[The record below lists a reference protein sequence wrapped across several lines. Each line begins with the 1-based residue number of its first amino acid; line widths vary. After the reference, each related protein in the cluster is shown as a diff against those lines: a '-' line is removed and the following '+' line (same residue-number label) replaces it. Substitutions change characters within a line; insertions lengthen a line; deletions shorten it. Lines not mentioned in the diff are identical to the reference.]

1 VSAATRTRLIMLGTA
16 FDTRG
21 GISAVVNTY
30 RAHGLFERWPI
41 EYIET
46 HCDGGAWRK
55 ARTALA
61 AVRRLVV
68 SLARDR
74 NAIVHI
80 HGASRASFWR
90 KSIFMAIAL
99 AARCPVIFHLHGGG
113 FARFYDEECGPLRR
127 RVVRFLLE
135 RASRIIVLSSQ
146 WRAWVASAMH
156 NPNVACIANPMQMHP
171 EPPAARRRNTLLF
184 LGRLERAKGVFDL
197 VDAVAALR
205 KTHPDVRLILAGDDV
220 DGLGRY
226 ADERGVAD
234 AVQLTGWVGPEKKRA
249 LLDSTAVFVLPSYAE
264 GSPIS
269 LLEAMAAGLPSVA
282 TAVGGIPDVVADG
295 VNGMLVEP
303 GDVGMLTN
311 VLRRLLDD
319 RMLRSRLGAAARETV
334 RLRFDAD
341 HVIGELERI
350 YASLGLARTGKGRV
364 RRTARALREA
374 A

>member
-68 SLARDR
+68 SLASDR

-113 FARFYDEECGPLRR
+113 FATFYEEECGPARR
-127 RVVRFLLE
+127 WLVRFLLE

-146 WRAWVASAMH
+146 WRAWVSSTMH
-156 NPNVACIANPMQMHP
+156 NPNVTCIANPMPMHP
-171 EPPAARRRNTLLF
+171 EPAAAGRRNTLLF

-205 KTHPDVRLILAGDDV
+205 QTHPDLRLVLAGNDV
-220 DGLGRY
+220 DGLGAY
-226 ADERGVAD
+226 AAGRGLAD
-234 AVQLTGWVGPEKKRA
+234 AVQLTGWVGPERKRA
-249 LLDSTAVFVLPSYAE
+249 LLDTAAVFVLPSYAE

-303 GDVGMLTN
+303 GNVGMLAA
-311 VLRRLLDD
+311 VLRKLLDD

-341 HVIGELERI
+341 HVIGELEKI

>member
-1 VSAATRTRLIMLGTA
+1 MTAHPRLIMLGTA

-30 RAHGLFERWPI
+30 RAHGLFERWSI

-46 HCDGGAWRK
+46 HCDGSAWRK
-55 ARTALA
+55 LATAVSA
-61 AVRRLVV
+61 ARRLVA
-68 SLARDR
+68 SLLRDR

-90 KSIFMAIAL
+90 KSVFMAIAL
-99 AARCPVIFHLHGGG
+99 VARCPVIFHLHGGG
-113 FARFYDEECGPLRR
+113 FAKFYEEECGPVRR

-135 RASRIIVLSSQ
+135 RASRVIVLSSQ
-146 WRAWVASAMH
+146 WRAWISSAMH
-156 NPNVACIANPMQMHP
+156 NPNVVCIANPMQMHP
-171 EPPAARRRNTLLF
+171 EPASPGRRNTLLF

-197 VDAVAALR
+197 VDAVAVLR
-205 KTHPDVRLILAGDDV
+205 AAHPDVRLVLAGDDV

-226 ADERGVAD
+226 AEAQGVAD
-234 AVQLTGWVGPEKKRA
+234 CVQLTGWVGPEQKRA
-249 LLDSTAVFVLPSYAE
+249 LLESAAVFVLPSYAE

-282 TAVGGIPDVVADG
+282 SSVGGIPDVVTDG

-303 GDVGMLTN
+303 GDVGTLAR

-341 HVIGELERI
+341 HVIGELEKI

>member
-1 VSAATRTRLIMLGTA
+1 MSRSRLIMLGTA
-16 FDTRG
+16 FETRG

-46 HCDGGAWRK
+46 HCDGPALRK
-55 ARTALA
+55 AATALR
-61 AVRRLVV
+61 AVRRLIV
-68 SLARDR
+68 SLAGDR

-90 KSIFMAIAL
+90 KSVFMAIAL
-99 AARCPVIFHLHGGG
+99 AAGCPVIFHLHGGG
-113 FARFYDEECGPLRR
+113 FARFYEEECGPVRR
-127 RVVRFLLE
+127 RLARFFLE
-135 RASRIIVLSSQ
+135 RAARIIVLSSQ
-146 WRAWVASAMH
+146 WRSWMASAMH
-156 NPNVACIANPMQMHP
+156 NPHVVCIANPMQMHP
-171 EPPAARRRNTLLF
+171 EPSPAARKNALLF
-184 LGRLERAKGVFDL
+184 LGRLERSKGIFDL

-205 KTHPDVRLILAGDDV
+205 DTHPDVRLILAGDDV
-220 DGLGRY
+220 DDVAGY
-226 ADERGVAD
+226 AAERGVAQ
-234 AVQLTGWVGPEKKRA
+234 AITFTGWVGPETKKA
-249 LLDSTAVFVLPSYAE
+249 LLDSAGVFVLPSHAE

-295 VNGMLVEP
+295 INGMLVEP
-303 GDVGMLTN
+303 GDVATLVR
-311 VLRRLLDD
+311 VLRKLLAD

-341 HVIGELERI
+341 HVIGELEKI

>member
-1 VSAATRTRLIMLGTA
+1 MSRTRLIMLGTA

-46 HCDGGAWRK
+46 HCDGSPWRK
-55 ARTALA
+55 ARMALA
-61 AVRRLVV
+61 AVRRLIV

-74 NAIVHI
+74 NAVVHI

-90 KSIFMAIAL
+90 KSVFMAIAL

-113 FARFYDEECGPLRR
+113 FAQFYDEECGPVRR
-127 RVVRFLLE
+127 PIVRFLLE

-146 WRAWVASAMH
+146 WRAWVSGAMH
-156 NPNVACIANPMQMHP
+156 NPNVVCIANPMQMRP
-171 EPPAARRRNTLLF
+171 EPAAARRRNTLLF
-184 LGRLERAKGVFDL
+184 LGRLERAKGVFEL

-205 KTHPDVRLILAGDDV
+205 QSHPDLRLVLAGDDV

-226 ADERGVAD
+226 AAERGVAD
-234 AVQLTGWVGPEKKRA
+234 AVQLTGWVGPEQKRA
-249 LLDSTAVFVLPSYAE
+249 LLDTAAVFVLPSYAE

-282 TAVGGIPDVVADG
+282 TAVGGIPDVVTDG

-303 GDVGMLTN
+303 GDVGMLAA
-311 VLRRLLDD
+311 VLRKLLDD

-341 HVIGELERI
+341 HVIGELEKI

>member
-1 VSAATRTRLIMLGTA
+1 VPARHSRLIMLGTA
-16 FDTRG
+16 FETRG

-41 EYIET
+41 EYIAT
-46 HCDGGAWRK
+46 HCDGPPWRK
-55 ARTALA
+55 LATALA

-90 KSIFMAIAL
+90 KSVFMAIAL

-113 FARFYDEECGPLRR
+113 FAGFYDEECGPVRR
-127 RVVRFLLE
+127 RLARFFLE
-135 RASRIIVLSSQ
+135 RAARVIVLSSQ
-146 WRAWVASAMH
+146 WRSWMAATMR
-156 NPNVACIANPMQMHP
+156 NPNVLCIANPMQMHAEP
-171 EPPAARRRNTLLF
+171 PPAARKGALLF

-197 VDAVAALR
+197 VDAVAELR
-205 KTHPDVRLILAGDDV
+205 GTTHADVKLILAGDDV
-220 DGLGRY
+220 DGAGRY
-226 ADERGVAD
+226 AAESGVAD
-234 AVQLTGWVGPEKKRA
+234 AVMLTGWVGPEKKKA
-249 LLDSTAVFVLPSYAE
+249 LLESAAVFVLPSYAE

-269 LLEAMAAGLPSVA
+269 LLEAMAAGLPAVA

-295 VNGMLVEP
+295 VNGVLIEP
-303 GDVGMLTN
+303 GDVETLVR

-341 HVIGELERI
+341 HVIGELEKI

>member
-1 VSAATRTRLIMLGTA
+1 MTETRARLIMLGTA
-16 FDTRG
+16 FETRG

-30 RAHGLFERWPI
+30 RAHGLFERWPV

-46 HCDGGAWRK
+46 HCDGSGWRK
-55 ARTALA
+55 LATAAR
-61 AVRRLVV
+61 AVRRLVA
-68 SLARDR
+68 SLARDP

-90 KSIFMAIAL
+90 KSVFMAIAL

-113 FARFYDEECGPLRR
+113 FATFYEEECGPVRR
-127 RVVRFLLE
+127 RIVRFLLE
-135 RASRIIVLSSQ
+135 RAARIIVLSAQ
-146 WRAWVASAMH
+146 WRAWLASAMH
-156 NPNVACIANPMQMHP
+156 NPNVVCIANPMPMHP
-171 EPPAARRRNTLLF
+171 EPAAARRRNTLLF

-205 KTHPDVRLILAGDDV
+205 DTHPDARLVLAGDDV
-220 DGLGRY
+220 DGLAAY
-226 ADERGVAD
+226 AAGRGVAD
-234 AVQLTGWVGPEKKRA
+234 CVQLTGWVGPERKRA
-249 LLDSTAVFVLPSYAE
+249 LLDAAAAFVLPSYAE
-264 GSPIS
+264 GLPIS

-282 TAVGGIPDVVADG
+282 SEVGGIPDIIADG
-295 VNGMLVEP
+295 VNGMLVAP
-303 GDVGMLTN
+303 GDVAMLTR
-311 VLRRLLDD
+311 VLRKLLDD
-319 RMLRSRLGAAARETV
+319 RMLRARLGAAARETV

-341 HVIGELERI
+341 HVIGELEKI

>member
-1 VSAATRTRLIMLGTA
+1 MAATRPRLIMLGTA

-41 EYIET
+41 EYIAT
-46 HCDGGAWRK
+46 HCDGTPWRK
-55 ARTALA
+55 LATAADA
-61 AVRRLVV
+61 ARRLVV
-68 SLARDR
+68 SLACDR
-74 NAIVHI
+74 NAVVHI

-90 KSIFMAIAL
+90 KSVFMAIAL

-113 FARFYDEECGPLRR
+113 FASFYEKECGPVRR
-127 RVVRFLLE
+127 ALARFFLE
-135 RASRIIVLSSQ
+135 RAARIVVLSSQ
-146 WRAWVASAMH
+146 WRSWMAGAMR
-156 NPNVACIANPMQMHP
+156 NPRVVCIANPMTLHP
-171 EPPAARRRNTLLF
+171 EPSSAARRNALLF

-197 VDAVAALR
+197 VDAVATLR
-205 KTHPDVRLILAGDDV
+205 STTHPDVRLVLAGDDV
-220 DGLGRY
+220 EDVAGYAAGRGL
-226 ADERGVAD
+226 AQAITF
-234 AVQLTGWVGPEKKRA
+234 TGWVGPEKKRA
-249 LLDSTAVFVLPSYAE
+249 LLDSAGVFVLPSYAE

-269 LLEAMAAGLPSVA
+269 LLEAMAAGLPAVA

-295 VNGMLVEP
+295 VNGVLIEP
-303 GDVGMLTN
+303 GDVATLTR
-311 VLRRLLDD
+311 VLRKLLDD

-341 HVIGELERI
+341 HVIGELEKI
-350 YASLGLARTGKGRV
+350 YVSLGLARTGRGRV

>member
-1 VSAATRTRLIMLGTA
+1 MTSGARLIMLGTA
-16 FDTRG
+16 FETRG

-30 RAHGLFERWPI
+30 RAHGLFERWRI

-46 HCDGGAWRK
+46 HCDGTAWRK
-55 ARTALA
+55 AATALRA
-61 AVRRLVV
+61 AGRLAA

-74 NAIVHI
+74 NAVVHI

-90 KSIFMAIAL
+90 KSVFMAIAL

-113 FARFYDEECGPLRR
+113 FARFYDEECGPVRR
-127 RVVRFLLE
+127 ALVRFFLE
-135 RASRIIVLSSQ
+135 RAARIIVLSSQ
-146 WRAWVASAMH
+146 WRAWMSRTMR
-156 NPNVACIANPMQMHP
+156 NPNVACIANPMPLHA
-171 EPPAARRRNTLLF
+171 EPAAAPRRNALLF

-205 KTHPDVRLILAGDDV
+205 ATHADVRLVLAGDDV
-220 DGLGRY
+220 DGLGAY
-226 ADERGVAD
+226 AAGRGVAD
-234 AVQLTGWVGPEKKRA
+234 CVQLTGWVGPEQKRV
-249 LLDSTAVFVLPSYAE
+249 LLESAAVFVLPSYAE

-269 LLEAMAAGLPSVA
+269 LLEAMAAGVPAVA
-282 TAVGGIPDVVADG
+282 SAVGGIPDVVTDG
-295 VNGMLVEP
+295 VNGMLIEP
-303 GDVGMLTN
+303 GDVETLTR
-311 VLRRLLDD
+311 VLRKLLDD

-341 HVIGELERI
+341 HVIGELEKI

>member
-1 VSAATRTRLIMLGTA
+1 MARRLVMLGTA

-30 RAHGLFERWPI
+30 RAHGLFQRWPI

-46 HCDGGAWRK
+46 HRDGSAWDK

-61 AVRRLVV
+61 AVRRLIV

-90 KSIFMAIAL
+90 KSVFMAIAL

-113 FARFYDEECGPLRR
+113 FARFYDEECGPVRKR
-127 RVVRFLLE
+127 IVRFLLE
-135 RASRIIVLSSQ
+135 RAARIIVLSNQ
-146 WRAWVASAMH
+146 WRAWVSSAMH
-156 NPNVACIANPMQMHP
+156 NPNVVCIANPMPMHP
-171 EPPAARRRNTLLF
+171 EPAVARRRNVLLF

-197 VDAVAALR
+197 VDALVELR
-205 KTHPDVRLILAGDDV
+205 ATHPDVRLVLAGDDV

-226 ADERGVAD
+226 AEERGVAD
-234 AVQLTGWVGPEKKRA
+234 AVHLAGWVGPEQKRA
-249 LLDSTAVFVLPSYAE
+249 LLDSAAVFVLPSYAE

-303 GDVGMLTN
+303 GDVAMLAR
-311 VLRRLLDD
+311 VLRKLLDD
-319 RMLRSRLGAAARETV
+319 RMLRARLGTAARETV

-341 HVIGELERI
+341 HVIGELEKI
-350 YASLGLARTGKGRV
+350 YTSLGLARTGKGRV
-364 RRTARALREA
+364 RKTARALREA

>member
-1 VSAATRTRLIMLGTA
+1 MSAAVRIRLIMLGTA

-41 EYIET
+41 EYIAT

-55 ARTALA
+55 ARAALA
-61 AVRRLVV
+61 AVRRLAV
-68 SLARDR
+68 SLAGDR

-90 KSIFMAIAL
+90 KSVFMAIAL

-113 FARFYDEECGPLRR
+113 FATFYEQECGPARR
-127 RVVRFLLE
+127 WIVRFLLG

-146 WRAWVASAMH
+146 WRAWVSSTMH
-156 NPNVACIANPMQMHP
+156 NPNVTCIANPMRVHP
-171 EPPAARRRNTLLF
+171 EPAAARRRNTLLF

-197 VDAVAALR
+197 VDAGAALR
-205 KTHPDVRLILAGDDV
+205 RTHPDLRLVLAGDDI
-220 DGLGRY
+220 DGLGAY
-226 ADERGVAD
+226 AAERGLAE
-234 AVQLTGWVGPEKKRA
+234 AVQLTGWVGPEQKRA
-249 LLDSTAVFVLPSYAE
+249 LLDTAAVFVLPSYAE

-303 GDVGMLTN
+303 GDVGMLTG
-311 VLRRLLDD
+311 VLRKLLDD

-341 HVIGELERI
+341 HVIGELEKI

>member
-1 VSAATRTRLIMLGTA
+1 MPARRTRLIMLGTA
-16 FDTRG
+16 FETRG
-21 GISAVVNTY
+21 GISAVINTY

-46 HCDGGAWRK
+46 HCDGPAWRK
-55 ARTALA
+55 LVTALSAARRLAASLLRDPA
-61 AVRRLVV
+61 AV
-68 SLARDR
+68 
-74 NAIVHI
+74 VHI

-90 KSIFMAIAL
+90 KSVFMAIAL

-127 RVVRFLLE
+127 SLARFFLE

-146 WRAWVASAMH
+146 WRAWMASTMR
-156 NPNVACIANPMQMHP
+156 NPNVVCIANPMPLHA
-171 EPPAARRRNTLLF
+171 EPPASARRSALLF
-184 LGRLERAKGVFDL
+184 LGRLEKAKGVFDL
-197 VDAVAALR
+197 VDAVAELR
-205 KTHPDVRLILAGDDV
+205 GTTHPDVRLVLAGDDV
-220 DGLGRY
+220 DGLAAYVAG
-226 ADERGVAD
+226 RGVAG

-249 LLDSTAVFVLPSYAE
+249 LLESAAVFVLPSYAE

-269 LLEAMAAGLPSVA
+269 LLEAMAAGLPAVA
-282 TAVGGIPDVVADG
+282 TAVGGIPDVVTDG
-295 VNGMLVEP
+295 VNGMLIEP
-303 GDVGMLTN
+303 GDVGTLTR
-311 VLRRLLDD
+311 VLRKLLDD
-319 RMLRSRLGAAARETV
+319 RMLRARLGAAARETV

-341 HVIGELERI
+341 HVIGELEKI